1 MPKKLDDCQ
10 KQVYQRFIDK
20 YREKYG
26 KGPSTKRLKEFE
38 DSSWAIC
45 QKSVGGEII
54 DDTGSSN

>member
-10 KQVYQRFIDK
+10 KQVYQGFIDK
-20 YREKYG
+20 FREKYG

-45 QKSVGGEII
+45 QKSVGTSEVSE
-54 DDTGSSN
+54 D